1 MSAPR
6 IAKFDTSATIYYS
19 DGTTLFNGFFL
30 IGAALPTVSGT
41 AFTSLYYGNSG
52 VAPRISKWVK
62 VPVSEGKFHTSVGL
76 FYNAD
81 IVPPATVYYA
91 WAYLGGT
98 SGGAARQLAGPS
110 ASFSVTSDVITVPS
124 LTITIPTAGAVPDPD
139 AASVAS
145 TAPTQIT
152 LTFYSPSETPNDVL
166 TSFTFAGI
174 PQFVLYNGQ
183 VRLEGTGYSR
193 TGFVISLLDD
203 AGAVFAP
210 ETGATIKALL

>member
-30 IGAALPTVSGT
+30 VGAALPTVSGT

-76 FYNAD
+76 FYNED

-91 WAYLGGT
+91 WAYFGG
-98 SGGAARQLAGPS
+98 SNGGAARQLAGPS
-110 ASFSVTSDVITVPS
+110 ASFTVTSDVITVPS
-124 LTITIPTAGAVPDPD
+124 LTITIPSVGSVPDPD

-152 LTFYSPSETPNDVL
+152 LTFYSPTETCDDVIS
-166 TSFTFAGI
+166 SFTFTGI

-183 VRLEGTGYSR
+183 VRLEGSGYSR
-193 TGFVISLLDD
+193 TGFVIQLLND
-203 AGAVFAP
+203 AGVAFAP
-210 ETGATIKALL
+210 ETGASIKAIL